1 MESFLSYNWILL
13 AAAWYGIN
21 GILHDIFVIRQH
33 KTGYDKD
40 LMRLLMDGHLL
51 ILSGVL
57 MLVSWLMVKEEV
69 LWGFI
74 LGSIVSLAM
83 IIYVAMIFKFL
94 KSFGTLIIS
103 FIVLIICIIHLL
115 PFLSTA

>member
-1 MESFLSYNWILL
+1 MQSMLADYTLIF

-57 MLVSWLMVKEEV
+57 MLMSWMMVKEEV

-74 LGSIVSLAM
+74 IGSIVSLAM
-83 IIYVAMIFKFL
+83 IVYVAMIFKFL
-94 KSFGTLIIS
+94 KSFGTLLIS
-103 FIVLIICIIHLL
+103 LIVLLVCVFQLL
-115 PFLSTA
+115 NA

>member
-1 MESFLSYNWILL
+1 MQSLLSYNWLL
-13 AAAWYGIN
+13 LGAAWYGIN

-33 KTGYDKD
+33 KTGYDRD

-57 MLVSWLMVKEEV
+57 MLVSWMMVKEEV

-74 LGSIVSLAM
+74 IGSIVSLAM
-83 IIYVAMIFKFL
+83 IVYVAMIFKFL
-94 KSFGTLIIS
+94 KSFGTLLIS
-103 FIVLIICIIHLL
+103 SMVLFVCIYQLFI
-115 PFLSTA
+115 A